1 MDKMSVKNANLRD
14 FIESLLSESMSS
26 VRKANN
32 CDYDKA
38 KLVLSDLIMV
48 AASGTILDDDARAF
62 AKKMINE
69 QRQATILGLWKK
81 TSLLNS
87 MMANAFSA
95 HSLEL
100 DDWMPYGF
108 FHASATIIPPLL
120 AYGEIYSYT
129 LEEVI
134 DSVFFGYEVGARLG
148 GFLGR
153 QHFRYWHP
161 TSTVGG
167 VASASS
173 LAYLASDGSLDEVEK
188 AFTLSLGYSSGI
200 WKVIMSD
207 VYLKPFS
214 TVHAVFLAYLSNES
228 REVIKKPSSDFFSS
242 DKTLCKLLN
251 GECNYEKALNVP
263 WRLAIEKTSIKLYPI
278 ARNIQTVVQAC
289 SKIKQNVKP
298 NEIESVTV
306 EVFEEAY
313 QVADIENPQSI
324 DEAKFSLK
332 FVASL
337 SFVDEVNGIRSIS
350 AGLRNPLV
358 RELEKKIEVK
368 TREDFSLLYPSK
380 QPVRVIVKTKRG
392 ETIEVYEDEP
402 IGDISSRNIEAI
414 INKKAEMLSKD
425 TGDLRL
431 LAIPNAIKNIKLN
444 ESIGSVLEK
453 LL

>member
-1 MDKMSVKNANLRD
+1 
-14 FIESLLSESMSS
+14 
-26 VRKANN
+26 
-32 CDYDKA
+32 
-38 KLVLSDLIMV
+38 
-48 AASGTILDDDARAF
+48 
-62 AKKMINE
+62 
-69 QRQATILGLWKK
+69 
-81 TSLLNS
+81 
-87 MMANAFSA
+87 
-95 HSLEL
+95 
-100 DDWMPYGF
+100 
-108 FHASATIIPPLL
+108 
-120 AYGEIYSYT
+120 
-129 LEEVI
+129 
-134 DSVFFGYEVGARLG
+134 
-148 GFLGR
+148 
-153 QHFRYWHP
+153 
-161 TSTVGG
+161 
-167 VASASS
+167 
-173 LAYLASDGSLDEVEK
+173 
-188 AFTLSLGYSSGI
+188 
-200 WKVIMSD
+200 
-207 VYLKPFS
+207 
-214 TVHAVFLAYLSNES
+214 
-228 REVIKKPSSDFFSS
+228 VIKKPSSDFFSS

-337 SFVDEVNGIRSIS
+337 SLVDEVNGIRSIS

-358 RELEKKIEVK
+358 RELEKKIEIK

>member
-1 MDKMSVKNANLRD
+1 MPEMNNNLKNFIETLLTESISSVK
-14 FIESLLSESMSS
+14 
-26 VRKANN
+26 KANN
-32 CDYDKA
+32 GDYDKA
-38 KLVLSDLIMV
+38 KLILSDLIMV
-48 AASGTILDDDARAF
+48 AASGTILDDDARTF
-62 AKKMINE
+62 AKKMING
-69 QRQATILGLWKK
+69 QKQSTILGLWKK
-81 TSLLNS
+81 TGLLNS
-87 MMANAFSA
+87 IMANAFSA

-100 DDWMPYGF
+100 DDWVPYGF

-134 DSVFFGYEVGARLG
+134 DSIFFGYEVGARLG

-167 VASASS
+167 VASASA
-173 LAYLASDGSLDEVEK
+173 LAYLTSDGSLDEVEK
-188 AFTLSLGYSSGI
+188 AFTLSLGYASGL

-214 TVHAVFLAYLSNES
+214 AVHAVFLAYLSNES
-228 REVIKKPSSDFFSS
+228 REVVKKPSSDFFTS
-242 DKTLCKLLN
+242 DRVLCKLLN
-251 GECNYEKALNVP
+251 GECNYEKAVNVP
-263 WRLAIEKTSIKLYPI
+263 WRLAIEKTTIKLYPV

-289 SKIKQNVKP
+289 SKAKQYVKA
-298 NEIESVTV
+298 NEIESVTI
-306 EVFEEAY
+306 EIFEEAY

-337 SFVDEVNGIRSIS
+337 SLVDEINGIRSMNT
-350 AGLRNPLV
+350 GLKNPFV

-368 TREDFSLLYPSK
+368 VREDFSLLYPYK
-380 QPVRVIVKTKRG
+380 QPVRITVKTRDGK
-392 ETIEVYEDEP
+392 TFEVYEDEP
-402 IGDISSRNIEAI
+402 IGDISSHNINVI
-414 INKKAEMLSKD
+414 INKKAEMLSND

-431 LAIPNAIKNIKLN
+431 LVIPKAIRNIKLN
-444 ESIGSVLEK
+444 ESVGDVLEK
-453 LL
+453 LI